1 MFEFFLNNQNV
12 ELFKSEIL
20 MKIHGNYLR
29 EENCIEVIFN
39 VFNLQIV
46 NLNILEERK
55 LLISFDRWKTL
66 QTSKDPIVQ
75 NIFWNVCDTKNL
87 AHHEIRD
94 GINEVN
100 ENLRKQGNNLAKFI
114 FVEQNGSF
122 CCFWLYTRE
131 IDEELFFNATVMVLP
146 MIGDLFRFD
155 ENGNCMT
162 RQY

>member
-1 MFEFFLNNQNV
+1 MFNFFTNDGSV
-12 ELFKSEIL
+12 ELFKREFLLKIL
-20 MKIHGNYLR
+20 ENYLHG
-29 EENCIEVIFN
+29 ENCNEDSFN

-55 LLISFDRWKTL
+55 ILISFDRWKTL

-100 ENLRKQGNNLAKFI
+100 ENLRKQGHNLDKFM
-114 FVEQNGSF
+114 FAELNGSY
-122 CCFWLYTRE
+122 CCFWLYTRK
-131 IDEELFFNATVMVLP
+131 INEELFFNATVMILP
-146 MIGDLFRFD
+146 RIGDLFGFD
-155 ENGNCMT
+155 KNGNCIHK
-162 RQY
+162 